1 MYDTVIVGSGPAG
14 LTAGIYAKRAGLEA
28 LIIENTPVGGGQ
40 IATTDRVDNY
50 PGLLGINGME
60 LGMKFRDHAEKLG
73 CEFKDGQVVSID
85 DRVSSK
91 IVKLENGE
99 EIETKTVILA
109 LGADHSRLG
118 VPGED
123 ELRGK
128 GVSYCATC
136 DGAFFRGKEVAVIGG
151 GDVALG
157 DAIYLSKFVK
167 KVYLIHRRDQFRGA
181 KSLADEAA
189 SKENV
194 TFLYDT
200 VVTNINGSENVTG
213 VETLNKKTGEKGT
226 LAVNGVFIA
235 VGTTPNAN
243 GISGLPETDEKGYI
257 KAGEDCVTS
266 IPGIFAAG
274 DLRTKKLRQVITA
287 AADGANAITSVQDSL
302 KI

>member
-60 LGMKFRDHAEKLG
+60 LGMKFREHAEKLG
-73 CEFKDGQVVSID
+73 CEFKDGQIVSVD

-91 IVKLENGE
+91 VVKLESGE

-200 VVTNINGSENVTG
+200 VVTNINGSEKVTG

-226 LAVNGVFIA
+226 LAIDGVFIA

-257 KAGEDCVTS
+257 KAGEDCATS

-287 AADGANAITSVQDSL
+287 AADGANAVTSVQDFL

>member
-60 LGMKFRDHAEKLG
+60 LGMKFREHAEKLG
-73 CEFKDGQVVSID
+73 CEFKDGQVVSVD

-91 IVKLENGE
+91 VVKLESGE

-109 LGADHSRLG
+109 LGADHSKLG

-266 IPGIFAAG
+266 IPGVFVAG

-287 AADGANAITSVQDSL
+287 AADGANAITSVQDFL

>member
-60 LGMKFRDHAEKLG
+60 LGMQFREHAEKLG
-73 CEFKDGQVVSID
+73 CEFKDGQVVSVD

-91 IVKLENGE
+91 VVKLESGE

-200 VVTNINGSENVTG
+200 VVTNINGSEKVTG

-226 LAVNGVFIA
+226 LAVDGVFIA

-257 KAGEDCVTS
+257 KAGEDCATS

-287 AADGANAITSVQDSL
+287 AADGANAVTSVQDFL

>member
-60 LGMKFRDHAEKLG
+60 LGMKFREHAEKLG
-73 CEFKDGQVVSID
+73 CEFKDGQVVSVD

-91 IVKLENGE
+91 VVKLESGE

-200 VVTNINGSENVTG
+200 VVTNINGSEKVTG
-213 VETLNKKTGEKGT
+213 VETFNKKTGEKGT
-226 LAVNGVFIA
+226 LAVDGVFIA

-257 KAGEDCVTS
+257 KAGEDCATS

-287 AADGANAITSVQDSL
+287 AADGANAVTSVQDFL

>member
-60 LGMKFRDHAEKLG
+60 LGMKFREHAEKLG
-73 CEFKDGQVVSID
+73 CEFKDGQVVIVD

-91 IVKLENGE
+91 VVKLESGE

-200 VVTNINGSENVTG
+200 VVTNINGSEKVTG

-226 LAVNGVFIA
+226 LAVDGVFIA

-257 KAGEDCVTS
+257 KAGEDCATS

-287 AADGANAITSVQDSL
+287 AADGANAVTSVQDFL

>member
-60 LGMKFRDHAEKLG
+60 LGMKFREHAEKLG
-73 CEFKDGQVVSID
+73 CGFKDGQVVSVD

-91 IVKLENGE
+91 VVKLESGE

-200 VVTNINGSENVTG
+200 VVTNINGSEKVTG

-226 LAVNGVFIA
+226 LAVDGVFIA

-257 KAGEDCVTS
+257 KAGEDCATS

-287 AADGANAITSVQDSL
+287 AADGANAVTSVQDFL

>member
-60 LGMKFRDHAEKLG
+60 LGMKFREHAEKLG
-73 CEFKDGQVVSID
+73 CEFKDGQVVSVD

-91 IVKLENGE
+91 VVKLESGE

-157 DAIYLSKFVK
+157 DAIYLSEFVK

-200 VVTNINGSENVTG
+200 VVTNINGSEKVTG

-226 LAVNGVFIA
+226 LAVDGVFIA

-257 KAGEDCVTS
+257 KAGEDCATS

-287 AADGANAITSVQDSL
+287 AADGANAVTSVQDFL

>member
-60 LGMKFRDHAEKLG
+60 LGMKFREHAEKLG
-73 CEFKDGQVVSID
+73 CEFKDGQVVSVD

-91 IVKLENGE
+91 VVKLESGE

-109 LGADHSRLG
+109 LGADHSKLG

-200 VVTNINGSENVTG
+200 VVTNINGSEKVTG

-226 LAVNGVFIA
+226 LAVDGVFIA

-257 KAGEDCVTS
+257 KAGEDCATS

-287 AADGANAITSVQDSL
+287 AADGANAVTSVQDFL

>member
-60 LGMKFRDHAEKLG
+60 LGMKFREHAEKLG
-73 CEFKDGQVVSID
+73 CGFKDGQVVSVD

-91 IVKLENGE
+91 VVKLESGE

-109 LGADHSRLG
+109 LGADHSKLG

-266 IPGIFAAG
+266 IPGVFVAG

-287 AADGANAITSVQDSL
+287 AADGANAITSVQDFL

>member
-60 LGMKFRDHAEKLG
+60 LGMKFREHAEKLG
-73 CEFKDGQVVSID
+73 CEFKDGQVVSVD

-91 IVKLENGE
+91 VVKLESGE

-200 VVTNINGSENVTG
+200 VVTNINGSEKVTG

-226 LAVNGVFIA
+226 LAVDGVFIA

-257 KAGEDCVTS
+257 KAGEDCATS

-287 AADGANAITSVQDSL
+287 AADGANAVTSVQDFL

>member
-28 LIIENTPVGGGQ
+28 IIIENTPVGGGQ

-60 LGMKFRDHAEKLG
+60 LGMKFREHAEKLG
-73 CEFKDGQVVSID
+73 CEVKDGQVVSVD

-91 IVKLENGE
+91 VVKLESGE

-200 VVTNINGSENVTG
+200 VVTNINGSEKVTG

-226 LAVNGVFIA
+226 LAVDGVFIA

-257 KAGEDCVTS
+257 KAGEDCATS

-287 AADGANAITSVQDSL
+287 AADGANAVTSVQDFL

>member
-60 LGMKFRDHAEKLG
+60 LGMKFMEHAEKLG
-73 CEFKDGQVVSID
+73 CEFKDGQVVSVD

-91 IVKLENGE
+91 VVKLESGE

-200 VVTNINGSENVTG
+200 VVTNINGSEKVTG

-226 LAVNGVFIA
+226 LAVDGVFIA

-257 KAGEDCVTS
+257 KAGEDCATS

-287 AADGANAITSVQDSL
+287 AADGANAVTSVQDFL

>member
-200 VVTNINGSENVTG
+200 VVTNINGSEKVTG

-226 LAVNGVFIA
+226 LAVDGVFIA

-257 KAGEDCVTS
+257 KAGEDCATS

-287 AADGANAITSVQDSL
+287 AADGANAVTSVQDFL

>member
-60 LGMKFRDHAEKLG
+60 LGMKFREHAEKLG
-73 CEFKDGQVVSID
+73 CEFKNGQVVSVD

-91 IVKLENGE
+91 VVKLESGE

-200 VVTNINGSENVTG
+200 VVTNINGSEKVTG

-226 LAVNGVFIA
+226 LAVDGVFIA

-257 KAGEDCVTS
+257 KAGEDCATS

-287 AADGANAITSVQDSL
+287 AADGANAVTSVQDFL